1 VKSRYVALL
10 SVGLAVL
17 VESSFAIAQTTDTTP
32 PDAPA
37 PSSTPVTAID
47 EIVVTARRKEEN
59 LQDVPLAITAFSAED
74 LARESINSAQD
85 LFGKVGSMVIG
96 ANATTRNAQVPTIR
110 GQGATFGAGAGVV
123 MYWAEVP
130 LPADSFSNNQGGP
143 GMFFDL
149 QSMEVLKGPQGTLF
163 GRNTTGGAVLLDPVK
178 PQDTFA
184 ARVQG
189 ETGNLNSRGY
199 EGVLNVPLVSDR
211 VLLRVGGQD
220 IKRDGFT
227 TDVVTH
233 EDYDDR
239 DYWTGRVGLTLRA
252 GDSIENT
259 LLVYRTKRN
268 ESGTGNVFDAMN
280 SEQIAGFLAAYTG
293 IPLNPDL
300 PTNEQFGCTYFN
312 IQAPSTNCGQ
322 DIAAEQ
328 ATRDI
333 RHVELS
339 GAPKDKL
346 NTGAYIDLFS
356 WEISDTLQLRNIASQ
371 TYYKRRFNWDQDG
384 SRAALN
390 DLLASSA
397 YSSDTDTT
405 TEELQLLG
413 EHEELGLSWVVGA
426 YYEKRKPN
434 SVQVNQSVALF
445 APTKQ
450 TYAVSNRSTAV
461 YAQGT
466 YELDVLDSRL
476 EGWSLT
482 AGVRETKDE
491 MWGDA
496 MLVTP
501 VFENIVDEDISHNAT
516 TWLGSVSYKTDR
528 TMYYGKVARGYKS
541 GGFTALAVN
550 PANILFEPE
559 YVDNYELGVKTDIDV
574 ASKPVR
580 LNAAVYYSDYT
591 DMQRATA
598 ESYQGAFGAATLNAG
613 KAEISGFEMDFTTLL
628 TERLTLT
635 GTYSYTDGEFKEYL
649 IPRSSM
655 TPQQDCTGA
664 DIQDGALGDYSCIPF
679 TDIPEHAYSLSLNYE
694 LPLDASIGIVET
706 AVTYAWVDDRYSAPV
721 SVPAEEPGAWL
732 ESFDLVN
739 ASITW
744 REIYGSRFDL
754 QLFGTNLTDKEYR
767 ISNSNVWNELGY
779 RNTIWGEPRVYGL
792 RLSYNWGEQ

>member
-1 VKSRYVALL
+1 MKYQRQVLL
-10 SVGLAVL
+10 SLGLAAFTA
-17 VESSFAIAQTTDTTP
+17 SSSPGFAQP
-32 PDAPA
+32 GDAA
-37 PSSTPVTAID
+37 EASASTPGATATGLE

-59 LQDVPLAITAFSAED
+59 LQDVPLAIAAFSADD

-85 LFGKVGSMVIG
+85 LFGKIGSMVIG

-110 GQGATFGAGAGVV
+110 GQGATFGGGAGVV
-123 MYWAEVP
+123 MYWDEVA

-149 QSMEVLKGPQGTLF
+149 QSMQVLKGPQGTLF
-163 GRNTTGGAVLLDPVK
+163 GRNTTGGAILLDPVK

-199 EGVLNVPLVSDR
+199 EGVLNVPLVTDR

-227 TDVVTH
+227 TDVISG
-233 EDYDDR
+233 EDYDDK

-252 GDSIENT
+252 GDNIENT
-259 LLVYRTKRN
+259 LMVYRTKRN
-268 ESGTGNVFDAMN
+268 ENGTGNVFDAMN
-280 SEQIAGFLAAYTG
+280 SDQIAGFLAAYTG
-293 IPLNPDL
+293 VPLVPGL
-300 PTNEQFGCTYFN
+300 PANEQFGCKYFN
-312 IQAPSTNCGQ
+312 SQAPSTNCGQ

-333 RHVELS
+333 RHIQLS

-346 NTGAYIDLFS
+346 NTGAYINTFS
-356 WEISDTLQLRNIASQ
+356 WEISDELQLRNILSQ
-371 TYYKRRFNWDQDG
+371 TYYKRRFSWDQDG

-390 DLLASSA
+390 DLIGTSL

-413 EHEELGLSWVVGA
+413 ENEDIGLSWVVGA

-434 SVQVNQSVALF
+434 SVQQNQSVALF
-445 APTKQ
+445 ALTTQ
-450 TYAVSNRSTAV
+450 TYAVSTRSMAA

-466 YELDVLDSRL
+466 YDLSAISSSL

-496 MLVTP
+496 KLVTP
-501 VFENIVDEDISHNAT
+501 VFENIVDEDISQNAT
-516 TWLGSVSYKTDR
+516 TWLSSVSYQADK

-550 PANILFEPE
+550 PANVMFEPE
-559 YVDNYELGVKTDIDV
+559 YVDNYELGVKSDIEV

-613 KAEISGFEMDFTTLL
+613 KAEISGFEMDFTMLL
-628 TERLTLT
+628 TDRLQFI
-635 GTYSYTDGEFKEYL
+635 GNYSYTDGKFKEFL

-655 TPQQDCTGA
+655 TAQKDCTGA
-664 DIQDGALGDYSCIPF
+664 DIANGALGDYSCIPF
-679 TDIPEHAYSLSLNYE
+679 TDIPENQYSLSLNYE
-694 LPLDASIGIVET
+694 LPLDASIGTVE
-706 AVTYAWVDDRYSAPV
+706 AALTYAWVDDRYSAPV
-721 SVPAEEPGAWL
+721 SVPEEEPGAWL
-732 ESFDLVN
+732 ESFHLVN

-754 QLFGTNLTDKEYR
+754 QVFGTNLTDEDYR

-779 RNTIWGEPRVYGL
+779 QNSIWGEPRIYGV
-792 RLSYNWGEQ
+792 RLSYRWGEG